1 MFLLIWVR
9 RWKSRTIF
17 WISIHLMF
25 LLIRVCF
32 GGRKWHT
39 ISIHLMFLLIALPP
53 SPGCPLVHFNTSHVS
68 INRLMRIDQ
77 NGPNYHFNTSHV
89 SINPQ
94 RIMSLTY
101 SIRISIHLMFLLI
114 GKHSGC
120 IDSGSSNF
128 NTSHVSINLA
138 CTSHMYLQMVH
149 FNTSHVSI
157 NQEER
162 TVCPAATCIS
172 IHLMFLLITERC
184 GGFAGRSRISIHL
197 MFLLI

>member
-1 MFLLIWVR
+1 MFLLITSSLLVVWDHP
-9 RWKSRTIF
+9 S
-17 WISIHLMF
+17 ISIHLMF
-25 LLIRVCF
+25 LLICCIGQRTADCGDFNTSHV
-32 GGRKWHT
+32 
-39 ISIHLMFLLIALPP
+39 SINPADPDQE
-53 SPGCPLVHFNTSHVS
+53 PGLRLHFNTSHVS

-172 IHLMFLLITERC
+172 IHLMFLLISVD
-184 GGFAGRSRISIHL
+184 GRR
-197 MFLLI
+197 

>member
-1 MFLLIWVR
+1 
-9 RWKSRTIF
+9 
-17 WISIHLMF
+17 
-25 LLIRVCF
+25 
-32 GGRKWHT
+32 
-39 ISIHLMFLLIALPP
+39 MFLLIALPP

-114 GKHSGC
+114 WRVHHICTCRWC
-120 IDSGSSNF
+120 ISIHLMFLLITSRSNVYGRI
-128 NTSHVSINLA
+128 TS
-138 CTSHMYLQMVH
+138 
-149 FNTSHVSI
+149 
-157 NQEER
+157 
-162 TVCPAATCIS
+162 IS

-197 MFLLI
+197 MFLLISNVPGSARMSIAFQYISCFY